1 MSSRRLPF
9 AFLLLGL
16 CLLAGLSGC
25 GPASR
30 ADVSGTI
37 KLRGRAPQL
46 PGLQIA
52 FLAEDGS
59 LKPASIN
66 EDGTY
71 QVAGLPD
78 GEVKVCFIYVPPEFQ
93 SPEGAPK
100 GSRKLP
106 VPGVNGLP
114 TSTAPRSPL
123 PNPIP
128 QHLRDHST
136 SGLALQVEAGKN
148 NVFDY
153 DITP

>member
-1 MSSRRLPF
+1 MSSLRLPF
-9 AFLLLGL
+9 ALMLLGP
-16 CLLAGLSGC
+16 CLLAGLSAC
-25 GPASR
+25 GRASR

-46 PGLQIA
+46 PGLQIV

-59 LKPASIN
+59 LKPAPIN
-66 EDGTY
+66 EDGTF

-78 GEVKVCFIYVPPEFQ
+78 GEVKVCFVYVPPELNA
-93 SPEGAPK
+93 PEGAPK

-106 VPGVNGLP
+106 APGANGQL
-114 TSTAPRSPL
+114 TSLAPRSL
-123 PNPIP
+123 IPNPIP
-128 QHLRDHST
+128 QYLRDHST
-136 SGLALQVEAGKN
+136 ANLTLQVEAGEK